1 MAMEQTLELAR
12 DLSRALMEMRNYMR
26 QHLQVRIKENNIDVS
41 FELLEI
47 LGVLYRKDGINQQ
60 EIADILIKDKS
71 SITYLI
77 DSLTKRDLVER
88 KEDENDRRNKLIYLT
103 ENGKHM
109 KQTLHPW
116 VEEIYEQATN
126 GIKVAELEKAVALVQ
141 KMNENLKK

>member
-41 FELLEI
+41 VELLEI

-116 VEEIYEQATN
+116 VDEIYEQATN
-126 GIKVAELEKAVALVQ
+126 GIKVADLEKAVALVQ

>member
-41 FELLEI
+41 VELLEI

-116 VEEIYEQATN
+116 VDEIYEQATN
-126 GIKVAELEKAVALVQ
+126 GIKIAELEKAVALVQ

>member
-47 LGVLYRKDGINQQ
+47 LGVLYRQDGINQQ

-126 GIKVAELEKAVALVQ
+126 GIKVADLEKAVALVQ

>member
-1 MAMEQTLELAR
+1 MAMEQSLELAR

-26 QHLQVRIKENNIDVS
+26 QHLQVRIRENNIDVS

-47 LGVLYRKDGINQQ
+47 LGVLYKKDGINQQ

-141 KMNENLKK
+141 KMNDNLKK

>member
-1 MAMEQTLELAR
+1 MAMEQSLELAR
-12 DLSRALMEMRNYMR
+12 DLSRSLMEMRNYMR
-26 QHLQVRIKENNIDVS
+26 QHLQVKIKENNIDVS

-47 LGVLYRKDGINQQ
+47 LGILYRKDGINQQ

-77 DSLTKRDLVER
+77 DSLTKRDLVAR

-103 ENGKHM
+103 DNGKAM

-126 GIKVAELEKAVALVQ
+126 GIKIADLEKAVALVQ
-141 KMNENLKK
+141 KMNDNLKK

>member
-1 MAMEQTLELAR
+1 MAMEQSLELAR